1 MSNFVQVNV
10 ISHSKNSLG
19 SCYEHNVERKKDGE
33 DLPHL
38 LDESNCLGNET
49 ITFAYSIVSSGT
61 YEENLKNYYSK
72 QSKSNNYKDLKDSFD
87 FLENLR
93 LEQLQNENRKD
104 YQTKHLIEFEVGLSE
119 EKAKEYISSGIDIN
133 EGFKQYMNDL
143 KAKFG
148 MNTLQISIHKDEGYI
163 DKDNILHHNI
173 HAHFIVHNYNFEQKK
188 AILSNFRK
196 KDYRQLQTLAQKSFN
211 SVGLDFRRGLSK
223 FQTKLKHQK
232 RNDFILNKQNQEL
245 KILQKDLLQKNQ
257 EIKDLYTLLNSQK
270 NQLKELR
277 LQFEKDSNI
286 YKMLSLNIKNLTS
299 EEQSKREEFRQL
311 DSKIKELK
319 NQVQKEEEIIQDDLE
334 YANEIKSYFKTY
346 LKENTSK
353 SKDNKYYINN
363 INDFYKSLIDNFYNV
378 SNLDLKLEKLEKLKN
393 ENSILKS
400 HLEKSKLDNQSLNEH
415 LKKLDLLNLKIK
427 DLIDKKDILEEE
439 NYTLKSYLKDK
450 NLEKDYQIYTRNL
463 NLQNTYE
470 IER

>member
-1 MSNFVQVNV
+1 MSKFIRFLQ
-10 ISHSKNSLG
+10 
-19 SCYEHNVERKKDGE
+19 E
-33 DLPHL
+33 
-38 LDESNCLGNET
+38 ESNCLGNET
-49 ITFAYSIVSSGT
+49 ITFSHIVVSSGT
-61 YEENLKNYYSK
+61 FEENLRNFYSSI
-72 QSKSNNYKDLKDSFD
+72 SKSNSYQTLKDNFD
-87 FLENLR
+87 YLEKLR
-93 LEQLQNENRKD
+93 LEQLKNENRKD
-104 YQTKHLIEFEVGLSE
+104 YQSKHLIEFEVGISE
-119 EKAKEYISSGIDIN
+119 EKAKEYLSSGIDIN
-133 EGFKQYMNDL
+133 EGFKQYVNDL

-173 HAHFIVHNYNFEQKK
+173 HAHFLVHNHHFETKK

-196 KDYRQLQTLAQKSFN
+196 RDYRQLQTLAQKSFN

-245 KILQKDLLQKNQ
+245 KILQKDLQQKNK

-319 NQVQKEEEIIQDDLE
+319 NQIQKEEHIIKDDLE

-346 LKENTSK
+346 LKENTTK

-400 HLEKSKLDNQSLNEH
+400 HLEKSKLDNQSLSEH
-415 LKKLDLLNLKIK
+415 LKKLDLLNIKIK

-439 NYTLKSYLKDK
+439 NYSLKSYLKDK
-450 NLEKDYQIYTRNL
+450 NLEEDYQIFTRKLEHNF
-463 NLQNTYE
+463 E
-470 IER
+470 FER

>member
-19 SCYEHNVERKKDGE
+19 SCYEHNVERQKDGE

-38 LDESNCLGNET
+38 LEESNCLGNET
-49 ITFAYSIVSSGT
+49 ITFSHIVVSCGT
-61 YEENLKNYYSK
+61 FEENLRNFYS
-72 QSKSNNYKDLKDSFD
+72 QQTKSNNYSDLKNSFD
-87 FLENLR
+87 TLENLR
-93 LEQLQNENRKD
+93 LEQLKNENRED
-104 YQTKHLIEFEVGLSE
+104 YQTKHIIEFEVGISE
-119 EKAKEYISSGIDIN
+119 EKAKEYLSLGIDIN
-133 EGFKQYMNDL
+133 KGFKQYIDDL
-143 KAKFG
+143 KTKFG
-148 MNTLQISIHKDEGYI
+148 MNTLQMSIHRDEGYI
-163 DKDNILHHNI
+163 DKDNVLHYNI
-173 HAHFIVHNYNFEQKK
+173 HAHFLVHNYNFETKK

-196 KDYRQLQTLAQKSFN
+196 RDYRQLQTLAQKSFN

-223 FQTKLKHQK
+223 FKTKLNHQK
-232 RNDFILNKQNQEL
+232 RNDFILHKQNQEL
-245 KILQKDLLQKNQ
+245 KILQKDLQQKNQ
-257 EIKDLYTLLNSQK
+257 EIKELYTLLNSQK

-286 YKMLSLNIKNLTS
+286 YKMLSLNIKNLS
-299 EEQSKREEFRQL
+299 LEEQTKREEFRQL

-319 NQVQKEEEIIQDDLE
+319 NQIQKEEHIIQDDLD

-346 LKENTSK
+346 LKENITK

-363 INDFYKSLIDNFYNV
+363 INEFYKSLVDNFYNI

-415 LKKLDLLNLKIK
+415 LKKLDLLNIKIK

-439 NYTLKSYLKDK
+439 NYNLKSYLKDK
-450 NLEKDYQIYTRNL
+450 NLEEDYQNFTKKLEHNF
-463 NLQNTYE
+463 E
-470 IER
+470 FER

>member
-19 SCYEHNVERKKDGE
+19 SCYEHNVERQKEGE

-49 ITFAYSIVSSGT
+49 ITFAYSVVSCGT
-61 YEENLKNYYSK
+61 YEENLRNYYSK

-93 LEQLQNENRKD
+93 SEQLKNENRKD
-104 YQTKHLIEFEVGLSE
+104 YQSKHLIEFEVGLSE
-119 EKAKEYISSGIDIN
+119 EKAKEYLSLGIDIN

-173 HAHFIVHNYNFEQKK
+173 HAHFLVHNYNFETKK

-211 SVGLDFRRGLSK
+211 SVGLDFKRGLSK
-223 FQTKLKHQK
+223 FKTKLNHQK
-232 RNDFILNKQNQEL
+232 RNDFILHKQNQEL
-245 KILQKDLLQKNQ
+245 KTLQKDLQQKNQ

-277 LQFEKDSNI
+277 LQFEKNSNI
-286 YKMLSLNIKNLTS
+286 YKMLSLNIKNLS
-299 EEQSKREEFRQL
+299 MEEQTKREEFRQL
-311 DSKIKELK
+311 DTKIKELK
-319 NQVQKEEEIIQDDLE
+319 NQIQKEEQIIKDDLD

-346 LKENTSK
+346 LKENTTK

-363 INDFYKSLIDNFYNV
+363 INEFYKSLVDNFYNI
-378 SNLDLKLEKLEKLKN
+378 SNLDLKLEKLEKMKN
-393 ENSILKS
+393 ENSILKN
-400 HLEKSKLDNQSLNEH
+400 HLEKSKLDNESLNEH
-415 LKKLDLLNLKIK
+415 LKKLDLLNTKIK
-427 DLIDKKDILEEE
+427 DLIGNKNLLEEE
-439 NYTLKSYLKDK
+439 NYNLKSYLRDK
-450 NLEKDYQIYTRNL
+450 NLEEDYQNFTRKLEHNF
-463 NLQNTYE
+463 E
-470 IER
+470 FER

>member
-19 SCYEHNVERKKDGE
+19 SCFEHNVDRQKDGE

-38 LDESNCLGNET
+38 LSENDCLGNET
-49 ITFAYSIVSSGT
+49 ITFSHIVVSSGT
-61 YEENLKNYYSK
+61 FEENLRNFYA
-72 QSKSNNYKDLKDSFD
+72 QQTKSNNYSDLKNSFD
-87 FLENLR
+87 TLENLR
-93 LEQLQNENRKD
+93 LTQLKNENRKD
-104 YQTKHLIEFEVGLSE
+104 YQTKHIIEFEIGLSE

-133 EGFKQYMNDL
+133 KGFEQYINDL
-143 KAKFG
+143 KDKFG
-148 MNTLQISIHKDEGYI
+148 MNTLQMSIHKDEGYL
-163 DKDNILHHNI
+163 DKDNVLHHNI

-223 FQTKLKHQK
+223 FQTKLNHQK
-232 RNDFILNKQNQEL
+232 RNDYILHKQNQEL
-245 KILQKDLLQKNQ
+245 KALQSDLLQRNQ

-277 LQFEKDSNI
+277 LQFEKNSNI
-286 YKMLSLNIKNLTS
+286 YKMLTLNIKNLS
-299 EEQSKREEFRQL
+299 LEEQTKREEFRQL

-319 NQVQKEEEIIQDDLE
+319 NQVQKEEHIIQEDLE
-334 YANEIKSYFKTY
+334 YANEIKSFFKTY
-346 LKENTSK
+346 LKENTTK

-363 INDFYKSLIDNFYNV
+363 INEFYKSLIDNFYNV

-415 LKKLDLLNLKIK
+415 LKKLDLLNTKIK
-427 DLIDKKDILEEE
+427 DLIDNKNLLEEE
-439 NYTLKSYLKDK
+439 NYNLKIYLKDK
-450 NLEKDYQIYTRNL
+450 NLEEDYQNFTRKLEHNF
-463 NLQNTYE
+463 E
-470 IER
+470 FER

>member
-49 ITFAYSIVSSGT
+49 ITFAYSVVSCGT
-61 YEENLKNYYSK
+61 YEENLRNYYSK

-104 YQTKHLIEFEVGLSE
+104 YQSKHLIEFEVGLSE
-119 EKAKEYISSGIDIN
+119 EKAKEYLSLGIDIN

-173 HAHFIVHNYNFEQKK
+173 HAHFLVHNYNFETKK

-196 KDYRQLQTLAQKSFN
+196 RDYRQLQTLAQKSFN

-232 RNDFILNKQNQEL
+232 RNDFILHKQNQEL
-245 KILQKDLLQKNQ
+245 KTLQKDLQQKNQ

-286 YKMLSLNIKNLTS
+286 YKMLSLNIQNLTS
-299 EEQSKREEFRQL
+299 QEQTKREEFRQL
-311 DSKIKELK
+311 DTKIKELK
-319 NQVQKEEEIIQDDLE
+319 NQVQREEHIIQDDLE

-346 LKENTSK
+346 LKENTTK

-363 INDFYKSLIDNFYNV
+363 INEFYKSLVDNFYNV

-400 HLEKSKLDNQSLNEH
+400 HLEKVKLDNLSLNEH
-415 LKKLDLLNLKIK
+415 LKKLDLLNIKIK
-427 DLIDKKDILEEE
+427 DLIGNKNLLEEE
-439 NYTLKSYLKDK
+439 NYNLKSYLRDK
-450 NLEKDYQIYTRNL
+450 NLEEDYQNFTRNL
-463 NLQNTYE
+463 EHNFE
-470 IER
+470 FER

>member
-49 ITFAYSIVSSGT
+49 ITFAYSVVSCGT
-61 YEENLKNYYSK
+61 YEENLRNYYSK

-93 LEQLQNENRKD
+93 SEQLKSENRKD

-119 EKAKEYISSGIDIN
+119 EKAKEYLSLGIDIN

-173 HAHFIVHNYNFEQKK
+173 HAHFLVHNYNFETKK

-196 KDYRQLQTLAQKSFN
+196 RDYRQLQTLAQKSFN

-232 RNDFILNKQNQEL
+232 RNDFILRKQNQEL

-286 YKMLSLNIKNLTS
+286 YKMLSLNIKNLS
-299 EEQSKREEFRQL
+299 SQEQNKREEFRQL
-311 DSKIKELK
+311 DTKIKELK
-319 NQVQKEEEIIQDDLE
+319 NQVQKEEHIIQDDLE

-346 LKENTSK
+346 LKENITK

-363 INDFYKSLIDNFYNV
+363 INEFYKSLIDNFYNV

-400 HLEKSKLDNQSLNEH
+400 HLEKSKLDNQSLSEH
-415 LKKLDLLNLKIK
+415 LKKLDLLNIKIK

-439 NYTLKSYLKDK
+439 NYNLKIYLKDK
-450 NLEKDYQIYTRNL
+450 NLEEDYQNFTRKLEHNF
-463 NLQNTYE
+463 E
-470 IER
+470 FER

>member
-10 ISHSKNSLG
+10 ISHSKNALS
-19 SCYEHNVERKKDGE
+19 SCYEHNVDRQKDGE

-49 ITFAYSIVSSGT
+49 ITFSHIVVSCGT
-61 YEENLKNYYSK
+61 FEENLRNFYA
-72 QSKSNNYKDLKDSFD
+72 QQTKSNNYSDLKNSFD
-87 FLENLR
+87 TLENLR
-93 LEQLQNENRKD
+93 LEQLKNENRED

-119 EKAKEYISSGIDIN
+119 EKAKEYLSLGIDIN
-133 EGFKQYMNDL
+133 QGFKQYINDL
-143 KAKFG
+143 KTKFG
-148 MNTLQISIHKDEGYI
+148 MNTLQMSIHRDEGYI

-173 HAHFIVHNYNFEQKK
+173 HAHFLVHNYNFETKK

-223 FQTKLKHQK
+223 FQTKLNHQK
-232 RNDFILNKQNQEL
+232 RNDFILHKQNQEL
-245 KILQKDLLQKNQ
+245 KILQKDLQQKNQ
-257 EIKDLYTLLNSQK
+257 EIKELYTLLNSQK

-286 YKMLSLNIKNLTS
+286 YKMLSLNIQNLTS
-299 EEQSKREEFRQL
+299 QEQSKREEFRQL

-319 NQVQKEEEIIQDDLE
+319 NQVQREEQIIQDDLD

-346 LKENTSK
+346 LKENTTK

-363 INDFYKSLIDNFYNV
+363 INEFYKSLIDNFYNI

-415 LKKLDLLNLKIK
+415 LKKLDLLNTKIK
-427 DLIDKKDILEEE
+427 DLIDSKNTLEEE
-439 NYTLKSYLKDK
+439 NYNLKIYLRDK
-450 NLEKDYQIYTRNL
+450 NLEEDYQLYTRNL
-463 NLQNTYE
+463 NSHIME
-470 IER
+470 FER

>member
-10 ISHSKNSLG
+10 ISHSKNSLS
-19 SCYEHNVERKKDGE
+19 SCYEHNVERLKDGE

-38 LDESNCLGNET
+38 LEESNCLGNET
-49 ITFAYSIVSSGT
+49 ITFSHIVVSCGT
-61 YEENLKNYYSK
+61 FEENLRNFYS
-72 QSKSNNYKDLKDSFD
+72 QRTKSNNYSDLKNSFD
-87 FLENLR
+87 TLENLR
-93 LEQLQNENRKD
+93 LEQLKNENRKD
-104 YQTKHLIEFEVGLSE
+104 YQTKHIIEFEVGISE
-119 EKAKEYISSGIDIN
+119 EKAKEYLSNGIDIN
-133 EGFKQYMNDL
+133 EGFKQYVNDL
-143 KAKFG
+143 KTKFG
-148 MNTLQISIHKDEGYI
+148 MNTLQMSIHRDEGYI

-173 HAHFIVHNYNFEQKK
+173 HAHFIVHNYNFETKK

-211 SVGLDFRRGLSK
+211 SVGLDFKRGLSK
-223 FQTKLKHQK
+223 FQTKLNHQK
-232 RNDFILNKQNQEL
+232 RNDFILHKQNQEL
-245 KILQKDLLQKNQ
+245 KILQKDLQQKNQ

-286 YKMLSLNIKNLTS
+286 YKMLTLNIKNLSS
-299 EEQSKREEFRQL
+299 EEQTKREEFRQL
-311 DSKIKELK
+311 DTKIKELK
-319 NQVQKEEEIIQDDLE
+319 NQIQKEEHIIQDDLE

-346 LKENTSK
+346 LKENTTK
-353 SKDNKYYINN
+353 SKENKYYINN
-363 INDFYKSLIDNFYNV
+363 INEFYKSLVDNFYNI

-427 DLIDKKDILEEE
+427 DLIDSKNTLEEE
-439 NYTLKSYLKDK
+439 NYNLKIYLRDK
-450 NLEKDYQIYTRNL
+450 NLEEDYQIYTKNL
-463 NLQNTYE
+463 NSHN
-470 IER
+470 IEFER

>member
-49 ITFAYSIVSSGT
+49 ITFAYSVVSCGT
-61 YEENLKNYYSK
+61 YEENLRNYYSK

-104 YQTKHLIEFEVGLSE
+104 YQSKHLIEFEVGLSE
-119 EKAKEYISSGIDIN
+119 EKAKEYLSLGIDIN

-173 HAHFIVHNYNFEQKK
+173 HAHFLVHNYNFETKK

-196 KDYRQLQTLAQKSFN
+196 RDYRQLQTLAQKSFN

-232 RNDFILNKQNQEL
+232 RNDFILHKQNQEL
-245 KILQKDLLQKNQ
+245 KTLQKDLLQKNQ
-257 EIKDLYTLLNSQK
+257 EIKELYTLLNSQK

-286 YKMLSLNIKNLTS
+286 YKMLSLNIKNLS
-299 EEQSKREEFRQL
+299 LEEQTKREEFRQL

-319 NQVQKEEEIIQDDLE
+319 NQVQREEHIIQDDLE

-346 LKENTSK
+346 LKENTTK

-363 INDFYKSLIDNFYNV
+363 INEFYKSLVDNFYNV

-400 HLEKSKLDNQSLNEH
+400 HLEKVKLDNLSLNEH
-415 LKKLDLLNLKIK
+415 LKKLDLLNIKIK
-427 DLIDKKDILEEE
+427 DLIGNKNLLEEE
-439 NYTLKSYLKDK
+439 NYNLKSYLRDK
-450 NLEKDYQIYTRNL
+450 NLEEDYQNFTRNL
-463 NLQNTYE
+463 EHNFE
-470 IER
+470 FER

>member
-49 ITFAYSIVSSGT
+49 ITFAYSVVSCGT
-61 YEENLKNYYSK
+61 YEENLRNYYSK

-104 YQTKHLIEFEVGLSE
+104 YQSKHLIEFEVGLSE
-119 EKAKEYISSGIDIN
+119 EKAKEYLSLGIDIN

-173 HAHFIVHNYNFEQKK
+173 HAHFLVHNYNFETKK

-196 KDYRQLQTLAQKSFN
+196 RDYRQLQTLAQKSFN

-232 RNDFILNKQNQEL
+232 RNDFILHKQNQEL
-245 KILQKDLLQKNQ
+245 KTLQKDLLQKNQ
-257 EIKDLYTLLNSQK
+257 EIKELYTLLNSQK

-286 YKMLSLNIKNLTS
+286 YKMLSLNIKNLS
-299 EEQSKREEFRQL
+299 LEEQTKREEFRQL

-319 NQVQKEEEIIQDDLE
+319 NQVQREEHIIKDDLE

-346 LKENTSK
+346 LKENTTK

-363 INDFYKSLIDNFYNV
+363 INEFYKSLIDNFYNI

-400 HLEKSKLDNQSLNEH
+400 HLEKAKLDNQSLNEH
-415 LKKLDLLNLKIK
+415 LKKLDLLNSKIK
-427 DLIDKKDILEEE
+427 DLIDKKNILEEE
-439 NYTLKSYLKDK
+439 NYNLKIYLKDK
-450 NLEKDYQIYTRNL
+450 NLEEDYQNFTRKLEHNF
-463 NLQNTYE
+463 E
-470 IER
+470 FER